1 MSVDEDNYN
10 DNLDNYIYDELNI
23 DDIIKNDLFNIAIV
37 GNIHSG
43 KTTLIKDILSNI
55 TEKSNDSYS
64 YVVFNNNHFK
74 YRSDYKKI
82 TKYIYYNFANYD
94 DIISKIKKEQ
104 ESNPKKI
111 IIVFDALYIQKSNSK
126 YLDIIKNNKSYN
138 LSTITAI
145 SYDNMFKQLRES
157 MDYVCHFK
165 ETFIPIIKH
174 IYEHYCEDKIEDFA
188 TFYKLF
194 KNTTTNY
201 RTIWFT
207 KNKYYYYLAFC
218 DDSSMNENILDND
231 DYNIKKLEYLNNCDK
246 DSDNDETN
254 KDDGNYS
261 DDIEDYKKKNNY
273 GEKDI
278 NSVTILNKIIDCNM
292 MALKLL

>member
-1 MSVDEDNYN
+1 
-10 DNLDNYIYDELNI
+10 
-23 DDIIKNDLFNIAIV
+23 
-37 GNIHSG
+37 
-43 KTTLIKDILSNI
+43 
-55 TEKSNDSYS
+55 
-64 YVVFNNNHFK
+64 
-74 YRSDYKKI
+74 
-82 TKYIYYNFANYD
+82 
-94 DIISKIKKEQ
+94 
-104 ESNPKKI
+104 
-111 IIVFDALYIQKSNSK
+111 
-126 YLDIIKNNKSYN
+126 
-138 LSTITAI
+138 
-145 SYDNMFKQLRES
+145 MFKQLRES

-165 ETFIPIIKH
+165 ESFIPIIKH

-194 KNTTTNY
+194 KNTTTDY

-207 KNKYYYYLAFC
+207 KNKYYYYIAFC

-246 DSDNDETN
+246 DSDNDEIN

-261 DDIEDYKKKNNY
+261 DDIEDYKNNRSNY

-278 NSVTILNKIIDCNM
+278 NPVTILNKIIDCNI